1 MRRKEIERR
10 VFIRALC
17 FNLVVLR
24 RLLAVIIVR
33 QAFNKSKTNL
43 CETPSIFTVET
54 GSAMAINAEIVPAQM
69 RKKSVAKSSSDG

>member
-1 MRRKEIERR
+1 
-10 VFIRALC
+10 
-17 FNLVVLR
+17 VLR

-43 CETPSIFTVET
+43 CVTPSIFTVKT
-54 GSAMAINAEIVPAQM
+54 GSAMAINGEIVPAQI